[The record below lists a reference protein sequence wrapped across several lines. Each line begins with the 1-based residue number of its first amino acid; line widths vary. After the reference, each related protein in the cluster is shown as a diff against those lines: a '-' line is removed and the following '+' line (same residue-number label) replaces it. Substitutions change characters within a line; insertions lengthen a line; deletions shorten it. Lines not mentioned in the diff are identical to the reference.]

1 MCSGVCDCAKNNCGC
16 SKICGIL
23 KLIMAGIVIG
33 TAAGMVLMYFYDH
46 DRWLQCKARKM
57 INSAKG
63 VAENIQSTIK
73 STVGIKSD
81 DSFGE
86 N

>member
-1 MCSGVCDCAKNNCGC
+1 
-16 SKICGIL
+16 
-23 KLIMAGIVIG
+23 MAGMIIG
-33 TAAGMVLMYFYDH
+33 TAAGMVIMYFYDH

-73 STVGIKSD
+73 STVGMNS
-81 DSFGE
+81 E
-86 N
+86 Q